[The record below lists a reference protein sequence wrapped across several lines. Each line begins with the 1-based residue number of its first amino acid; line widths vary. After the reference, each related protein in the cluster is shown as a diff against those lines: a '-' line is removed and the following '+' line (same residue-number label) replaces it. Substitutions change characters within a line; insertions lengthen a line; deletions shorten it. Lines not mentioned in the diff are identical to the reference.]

1 MDLDDFNGS
10 KMFKDVFCSCWSFRG
25 RHTMPGTTRLFL
37 LWALSRQRQGFS
49 VEAVEDKIYQDFVV
63 VYWGQISTNHNR
75 VEVWS
80 IFGGDGQ
87 LPARIRAMTSGIHQR
102 PLASSHT
109 FTSSLKAVD
118 ASGCQWMPVVASGC
132 QWLELHET
140 LENLESWCFETGA
153 SADRRPFPPSHR
165 IWDDWDVDWQ
175 DLPLQ
180 PDQTWMNWYLGWN
193 TVVGTVVAV
202 LILQLKFFRILTS
215 NHFLIGFWSST
226 VMVGS
231 SLLRNNKWFQADWLS

>member
-1 MDLDDFNGS
+1 
-10 KMFKDVFCSCWSFRG
+10 
-25 RHTMPGTTRLFL
+25 MPGTTRLFL

-49 VEAVEDKIYQDFVV
+49 VEAVEDKIYQGFVV

-75 VEVWS
+75 GEVWS

-118 ASGCQWMPVVASGC
+118 ASGC

-215 NHFLIGFWSST
+215 NHFLTGFWSST

-231 SLLRNNKWFQADWLS
+231 SLLRNNKWFQADCFS

>member
-1 MDLDDFNGS
+1 MVQRCLLFALLIFQGQ
-10 KMFKDVFCSCWSFRG
+10 
-25 RHTMPGTTRLFL
+25 HTMPGTTRLFL
-37 LWALSRQRQGFS
+37 LWALSRPQRQGFS
-49 VEAVEDKIYQDFVV
+49 VEAVEDKISLWSTEGKYQPITTELKFDPFLGEMGSFLPGSGRWLPGSIKGRLLPVTP
-63 VYWGQISTNHNR
+63 SPP
-75 VEVWS
+75 VWK
-80 IFGGDGQ
+80 Q
-87 LPARIRAMTSGIHQR
+87 WMP
-102 PLASSHT
+102 
-109 FTSSLKAVD
+109 VD
-118 ASGCQWMPVVASGC
+118 ASGCQL
-132 QWLELHET
+132 LELHET

-231 SLLRNNKWFQADWLS
+231 SLLRNNKWFQADWFS